1 MNRCFEGNYNG
12 SPVKTISILEG
23 IKSKLPANFVMY
35 DKACD
40 LVENKV
46 TQSYFSKTTA
56 DGKKGFKASYWNNRE
71 RAGEIVTNDQIANSL
86 KITTAGDHPFASG
99 VNLIGFCS
107 L

>member
-1 MNRCFEGNYNG
+1 MLWGNYNG
-12 SPVKTISILEG
+12 TPVKTISILEE

-56 DGKKGFKASYWNNRE
+56 DGKRGFKASYQNNRE

-86 KITTAGDHPFASG
+86 KITTAGDHQFASG